1 MILAQILHSLFFIF
15 VSYVLYLKYNNG
27 VVKPSYIYSIVF
39 CGLLLFVFNYF
50 FKGLSNRLFL
60 FLLMFS
66 LSFIILQFMKKFVN
80 VFEINKELAKRKQLK
95 INVLATQNFILTK
108 VLIFMLCFYQLLLIW
123 TPRIFEKMMEN
134 Q

>member
-1 MILAQILHSLFFIF
+1 MIIAQILHSLFFIF
-15 VSYVLYLKYNNG
+15 ASYVLYLKYNSG
-27 VVKPSYIYSIVF
+27 VVKSSYIYSIVF

-66 LSFIILQFMKKFVN
+66 LSFVILQFMKKFVN
-80 VFEINKELAKRKQLK
+80 VFENNKELAKRKQLK
-95 INVLATQNFILTK
+95 VNVLATQNFILMK

-123 TPRIFEKMMEN
+123 IPGIFEKMMEN

>member
-66 LSFIILQFMKKFVN
+66 LSFVILQFMKKFVN
-80 VFEINKELAKRKQLK
+80 VFGNNEELAKRKQLK
-95 INVLATQNFILTK
+95 VNVLSVQDFVFKKLFIG
-108 VLIFMLCFYQLLLIW
+108 LICFYQLLLIW
-123 TPRIFEKMMEN
+123 VPGIFEKMMEN

>member
-66 LSFIILQFMKKFVN
+66 LSFVILQFMKKFVN
-80 VFEINKELAKRKQLK
+80 VFESNKELAKRKQLK
-95 INVLATQNFILTK
+95 VYVLATQNFILMK

-123 TPRIFEKMMEN
+123 IPGIFEKMMEN

>member
-39 CGLLLFVFNYF
+39 CGLLLSVFNYF
-50 FKGLSNRLFL
+50 FKGLSNILFL

-66 LSFIILQFMKKFVN
+66 LSFVILQLMKKFVN

-95 INVLATQNFILTK
+95 VNILATQNFILAK

-123 TPRIFEKMMEN
+123 IPGIFEKMMEN